1 MLPQTMGSILSS
13 STSNSG
19 SPSPSLLSTNELLE
33 MLMLPDSR
41 GLTRNTDHLWAL
53 LRTNTWPSFF
63 TGLGLNKKSL
73 HSCPLLL
80 LHSWWSQGELSLF
93 MYATFKVIKKTLSF
107 FCKESFYVLFLT
119 AIYSF
124 PAPKRHGAW
133 SFFSSLWKTL
143 FDMLDFFGEAF
154 KMFLLFL
161 LLKKEKKKVS

>member
-1 MLPQTMGSILSS
+1 MLLQTMGSILSS

-19 SPSPSLLSTNELLE
+19 LPSPSLLNTNELLE

-41 GLTRNTDHLWAL
+41 GLTRNTDHLGAL

-80 LHSWWSQGELSLF
+80 LHSWWRLGELSLF
-93 MYATFKVIKKTLSF
+93 VYATFKVIKKFFSF
-107 FCKESFYVLFLT
+107 FCKESFMLFLT

-124 PAPKRHGAW
+124 PTPRRHGAW
-133 SFFSSLWKTL
+133 SVFSSLWKTL
-143 FDMLDFFGEAF
+143 FDVLDLFGEAF
-154 KMFLLFL
+154 TFFYYFFS
-161 LLKKEKKKVS
+161 LKKRKRKVC